1 MCHCSTSEDA
11 ELSLLRFSICLPG
24 ADGIPKPRTPGDQ
37 QVAWLSS
44 PASLDADPSTPQDS
58 GWICGMYARGWARLE
73 MAIYGQDVEDSQ
85 EIAFCYGDAIT
96 FAACLPFYGFTI
108 GSLQYAVRS
117 YFGLEG
123 TRRQDF
129 SDGCCFPRD
138 TILRNEQEIILRE
151 RLRRAP
157 EEKPQPPYGC
167 YDQMLYQSQSEQKQQ
182 QQQRA
187 VRGDQAQ
194 VPASENKTAVTNANV
209 KPSPAKVHSVHEDVR
224 QPAQTNRRAPHT
236 LEEDLA
242 TPAKAKRQEHILHD
256 DAETATP
263 TKPVPHELGATSLKA
278 GQ

>member
-1 MCHCSTSEDA
+1 MLIRRH
-11 ELSLLRFSICLPG
+11 
-24 ADGIPKPRTPGDQ
+24 PKTLAG
-37 QVAWLSS
+37 
-44 PASLDADPSTPQDS
+44 
-58 GWICGMYARGWARLE
+58 
-73 MAIYGQDVEDSQ
+73 
-85 EIAFCYGDAIT
+85 
-96 FAACLPFYGFTI
+96 FAACMLEPGLGWKWPSMAKTWKILKRLPFVMEMLLLLPLAYPVCCLVAMSTCLQPSLTTCTVYGFTI

-167 YDQMLYQSQSEQKQQ
+167 YDQMLYQSQSEQQQQ

-194 VPASENKTAVTNANV
+194 VPASENKTAATNANV

-224 QPAQTNRRAPHT
+224 QPTQTNRRAPHT

-242 TPAKAKRQEHILHD
+242 TPAKAKRQEHTIHD
-256 DAETATP
+256 DTETATP
-263 TKPVPHELGATSLKA
+263 AKPVPHELGATSLKA

>member
-1 MCHCSTSEDA
+1 MCHCSTSEDV
-11 ELSLLRFSICLPG
+11 ELGLLRFSLCLPG
-24 ADGIPKPRTPGDQ
+24 AGGIPKPRTPGDQ
-37 QVAWLSS
+37 QVAWLVN
-44 PASLDADPSTPQDS
+44 PASLDADPSTPEDS
-58 GWICGMYARGWARLE
+58 GWICGMYARAWARLE

-85 EIAFCYGDAIT
+85 EIAFCYGDAVT

-123 TRRQDF
+123 TRRQDL

-151 RLRRAP
+151 RLRKAP
-157 EEKPQPPYGC
+157 EEKQQPPYGC
-167 YDQMLYQSQSEQKQQ
+167 YDQMLYQSQSQSEQK
-182 QQQRA
+182 QQRA

-194 VPASENKTAVTNANV
+194 VPTSENKAEATSANV
-209 KPSPAKVHSVHEDVR
+209 KTTPAKVHSVHEDVR
-224 QPAQTNRRAPHT
+224 QPSQPNRRAPHA

-242 TPAKAKRQEHILHD
+242 TPSKAKRQEHILHD

-263 TKPVPHELGATSLKA
+263 AKPVPHELGATSLKT
-278 GQ
+278 GPL